1 MPSPALVLWVDSV
14 RAALVSDWQST
25 LDTQPLTLRQGDNVG
40 IELHWVKRSN
50 SSGSIMDEVPWP
62 SACNITMAIGRLDA
76 APTAGTFTL
85 SYDGDETIPLGYNAT
100 AQEVED
106 ALNTL
111 AGIITDGG
119 VTVSKVTTTYRIIW
133 NDVGVPSSTLVIGSN
148 DLVPTC
154 SAAIG
159 SARAGSTSVKQIYQ
173 VHIKQAPAAVQTV
186 WVDQDATTATITQTH
201 APAYSGDYRI
211 WRLVISPSPKGG
223 SFRLGG
229 TVNGVVNWTYP
240 IAISSL
246 SANTISAAIGIN
258 VIRISQYEFE
268 ISQSQTTGDTTNV
281 TAIAVDGTGLIG
293 FSSKYG
299 VLSLNTMEMELLLA
313 GAASAQAVLEVEVE
327 LDGARQTIVQTGVT
341 IVNDLIDTDSYTLT
355 AWGEV
360 MPVNSVVRFDTSQS
374 LSTPQKTQART
385 NIGAL
390 GSSDLTST
398 TSAVNDHESRLTIL
412 EGQTISTDQ
421 RAAITGANTPSATNV
436 FSTAS
441 ELATKAALSHTHT
454 IANVTGLQTAL
465 DTLTTGKVSVGAT
478 FPTSQIVGL
487 DTALTNINGDIANK
501 ADISHTHLDL
511 PTANQKSALNN
522 SSSPTALNPYV
533 TVSYLEDN
541 GGMPTT
547 QSTGITGAYNSTNYP
562 YEIKVIIGGV
572 TYAMPA
578 RIV

>member
-268 ISQSQTTGDTTNV
+268 ISQSQATGDTTNV

-327 LDGARQTIVQTGVT
+327 LDGARQTIVQTAVT

>member
-85 SYDGDETIPLGYNAT
+85 SYDGDETIPLNYNAT

-111 AGIITDGG
+111 GGIITDGG

-159 SARAGSTSVKQIYQ
+159 SARAGSPSVKQVYQ

-268 ISQSQTTGDTTNV
+268 ISQSQATGDTTNV

-436 FSTAS
+436 FSTATD
-441 ELATKAALSHTHT
+441 LATKAALSHTHT

-465 DTLTTGKVSVGAT
+465 DTLTTGKISVGAT

-501 ADISHTHLDL
+501 ADISHTHADL
-511 PTANQKSALNN
+511 PNANQKSALNN
-522 SSSPTALNPYV
+522 SDSPTALNPYV

-547 QSTGITGAYNSTNYP
+547 QSTGVTGAYNSTNYP
-562 YEIKVIIGGV
+562 YEIKVTIGGV

>member
-1 MPSPALVLWVDSV
+1 
-14 RAALVSDWQST
+14 
-25 LDTQPLTLRQGDNVG
+25 
-40 IELHWVKRSN
+40 
-50 SSGSIMDEVPWP
+50 
-62 SACNITMAIGRLDA
+62 LDA

-268 ISQSQTTGDTTNV
+268 ISQSQATGDTTNV

-501 ADISHTHLDL
+501 ADSSHTHPDL

>member
-1 MPSPALVLWVDSV
+1 
-14 RAALVSDWQST
+14 
-25 LDTQPLTLRQGDNVG
+25 
-40 IELHWVKRSN
+40 
-50 SSGSIMDEVPWP
+50 
-62 SACNITMAIGRLDA
+62 MAIGRLDA

-85 SYDGDETIPLGYNAT
+85 SYDGDETIPLNYNAT

-111 AGIITDGG
+111 GGIITDGG

-159 SARAGSTSVKQIYQ
+159 SARAGSPSVKQVYQ

-268 ISQSQTTGDTTNV
+268 ISQSQATGDTTNV

-436 FSTAS
+436 FSTATD
-441 ELATKAALSHTHT
+441 LATKAALSHTHT

-465 DTLTTGKVSVGAT
+465 DTLTTGKISVGAT

-501 ADISHTHLDL
+501 ADISHTHADL
-511 PTANQKSALNN
+511 PNANQKSALNN
-522 SSSPTALNPYV
+522 SDSPTALNPYV

-547 QSTGITGAYNSTNYP
+547 QSTGVTGAYNSTNYP
-562 YEIKVIIGGV
+562 YEIKVTIGGV